1 MTLKRRTYGKF
12 LVVFIALGG
21 IGIAASIYTVVHQR
35 LSLPFSNTYTIR
47 ARFSAA
53 DGVVSGL
60 GQPVNVV
67 GVKVGE
73 VTGASLSNG
82 QALVTLQ
89 IDHDQLPHVYANA
102 TAVLQPITPLEDMQI
117 NLSPGTPGAGPLR
130 PGATLSITDTT
141 SPVQLSDLL
150 STLDTD
156 TRTFLTSLISS
167 IGQGTQGRGADIRR
181 VFNALGPTTGDVAE
195 ISQAL
200 AARRTELASLV
211 HNLAIVTHAAS
222 QDRRLASVVSAGDE
236 TLNAVA
242 AQEGPLRQALAQFPP
257 TLAVTRSTL
266 VRLEPFAEQLGPT
279 LDALA
284 PAVKRLPATLH
295 ALEPFAAEGT
305 RALQSEIRPLVSAA
319 QPLITKVEPTVK
331 GLYATTPYLSQSFQV
346 LEYLLNE
353 IAYNP
358 NQGGNQG
365 FLFWSAWFMHNVNS
379 WVSSGDANGGI
390 GRAAVLATCYGLQDL
405 PLLQQLT
412 NTAGLCPN

>member
-1 MTLKRRTYGKF
+1 MTAKRRTYVKF
-12 LVVFIALGG
+12 VAVFIAIGG
-21 IGIAASIYTVVHQR
+21 LGIAASIYTVVHQR
-35 LSLPFSNTYTIR
+35 LSLPWSNTYTIK

-73 VTGASLSNG
+73 VTGASLNDG
-82 QALVTLQ
+82 QAVVTIQ
-89 IDHDQLPHVYANA
+89 IDRDQLPHVYANA
-102 TAVLQPITPLEDMQI
+102 SAVLQPITPLEDMQI
-117 NLSPGTPGAGPLR
+117 NLSPGTPSAGPLGS
-130 PGATLSITDTT
+130 GATVAVSDTT

-167 IGQGTQGRGADIRR
+167 IGQGTQGRGVDIRR
-181 VFNALGPTTGDVAE
+181 IFNTLGPTTGDVAR

-211 HNLAIVTHAAS
+211 HNLADVTHAAS
-222 QDRRLASVVSAGDE
+222 QDRQLASVVSAGDQ

-242 AQEGPLRQALAQFPP
+242 AEQGPLQQTLAQLPP

-266 VRLEPFAEQLGPT
+266 IHLQPFAEQLAPT
-279 LDALA
+279 LNALA

-305 RALQSEIRPLVSAA
+305 RALKTEIRPLVTAA
-319 QPLITKVEPTVK
+319 QPLVTKVEPTVK
-331 GLYATTPYLSQSFQV
+331 SLYAATPYLSQSFQV
-346 LEYLLNE
+346 LEYLVNE

-358 NQGGNQG
+358 NEGENQG
-365 FLFWSAWFMHNVNS
+365 FLFWAGWFMHNVNS

-390 GRAAVLATCYGLQDL
+390 GRAAVLATCYGLQDV
-405 PLLQQLT
+405 PVLQQLT
-412 NTAGLCPN
+412 NTVGICPN